1 MFVKWQSLIPSGF
14 VELALH
20 LMHSSSSLQCKFFLY
35 YGLSNLPCSEQLKR
49 RRRKKGQ
56 TEKSL
61 QSLNVGSKNKN
72 KNKKNTILLRNPNDR
87 DTILYNF

>member
-1 MFVKWQSLIPSGF
+1 MLRAAHEEK
-14 VELALH
+14 E
-20 LMHSSSSLQCKFFLY
+20 
-35 YGLSNLPCSEQLKR
+35 E
-49 RRRKKGQ
+49 KGQ

-87 DTILYNF
+87 DTILYNY